1 MGRVASSEA
10 RVLVIDDDEAMVAFL
25 DSLLRQVGLDLT
37 STSDAREAVE
47 RYRAFQPDLV
57 VLDLHMPHLD
67 GFEVMRQLQAHIPD
81 TQYLPILVITAD
93 DKPETKWRALS
104 AGARDFINKPFD
116 HVELLLRIRNLL
128 EARLLH
134 GQIHTK
140 NQILQA
146 RIRERAHQLADAQGD
161 AIERLA
167 QVVEFHDDATGDHT
181 RRVGEIAG
189 RIAEALD
196 MGYDEVDLIRRAAPL
211 HDVGKI
217 AIPDLILLRP
227 EPLLPE
233 EFELVKMH
241 TSIGA
246 RIFAGGKS
254 PFLSMA
260 EQIALCHHERWDGS
274 GYPRGLQGDDIPLPA
289 RIVAVADVFDSLRNE
304 RPYRPAWP
312 EEKALEEIDRASGT
326 HFDPHV
332 AGAFLRVH
340 TQIENSYEL

>member
-1 MGRVASSEA
+1 MASVASSEA
-10 RVLVIDDDEAMVAFL
+10 RVLVIDDDEPMVAFL
-25 DSLLRQVGLDLT
+25 DSLLREVGLDLT
-37 STSDAREAVE
+37 TTCDPREAVAC
-47 RYRAFQPDLV
+47 YQAFQPDLV
-57 VLDLHMPHLD
+57 ILDLHMPHLD
-67 GFEVMRQLQAHIPD
+67 GFEVMQQLYAHIPD

-93 DKPETKWRALS
+93 DQPETKWRALS

-116 HVELLLRIRNLL
+116 NVELLLRIRNLL

-134 GQIHTK
+134 GQLHTK

-161 AIERLA
+161 AIERVA
-167 QVVEFHDDATGDHT
+167 QVVEFHDDASGEHT

-189 RIAEALD
+189 RIAGALD
-196 MGYDEVDLIRRAAPL
+196 LGYEDVDLIRRAAPL

-217 AIPDLILLRP
+217 GIPDLILLRP
-227 EPLLPE
+227 ERLRPE

-274 GYPRGLQGDDIPLPA
+274 GYPRGLQGEEIPLPA
-289 RIVAVADVFDSLRNE
+289 RIVAVADVFDSLSSD
-304 RPYRPAWP
+304 RPYREAWP
-312 EEKALEEIDRASGT
+312 EEKALEEIDRAAGT
-326 HFDPHV
+326 QFDPTV
-332 AGAFLRVH
+332 AAAFLRVH
-340 TQIENSYEL
+340 TQIETVE